1 MKVRALILGTLLL
14 AVCPAGAE
22 RINQEGRIL
31 GAVTAVTNAILF
43 NTTNADAVASALQ
56 IFPVTNPWNEDISR
70 RPLLANSDAMIA
82 QINADVGASHRKL
95 SIFPEMNFVFVPD
108 NQALQSFEFLDYPDQ
123 SDLNGGTDPFGLYP
137 APVNLPIEGWPA
149 ETGAQTLTEWQ
160 TNDDGSDRHAIM
172 VAPGT
177 GKVWETWRT
186 ILNAGQWQAANGA
199 MFNLNT
205 NGLRPD
211 TWTSGDAAGFPMFPA
226 LVRYDE
232 CQRGMVEH
240 ACRLVVVHSRAQHIY
255 PATHN
260 TSGYTGTNYPS
271 MGQRLRLKAGFV
283 IPANWTKEEKA
294 LCLGL
299 KKYGGMVSDNSS
311 SFFSLSITP
320 DDRWGSAFDHLV
332 SPGIAIT
339 NFEVIQTTGPNEG
352 PRSPGAPVAYAG
364 ADRQV
369 ALGPPAS
376 LGGYVTYSNTPP
388 TVQWKLY
395 SGPGPVQFGDP
406 AQTNTTASF
415 SAPGTYTLELSA
427 ADGVHAVAY
436 DAVVLTV
443 INGIQLSI
451 APAGPNVT
459 VSWIGGTAPYV
470 LQQADTL
477 PAAAWT
483 DIATTSVQTVSV
495 PVAAAPAFFRVQ
507 GQ

>member
-14 AVCPAGAE
+14 AVGPAGAE

-31 GAVTAVTNAILF
+31 GAVPAVTNAILF

-260 TSGYTGTNYPS
+260 TSGYTGTNYPA

-294 LCLGL
+294 LVLGL

-320 DDRWGSAFDHLV
+320 DDRW
-332 SPGIAIT
+332 
-339 NFEVIQTTGPNEG
+339 
-352 PRSPGAPVAYAG
+352 
-364 ADRQV
+364 
-369 ALGPPAS
+369 
-376 LGGYVTYSNTPP
+376 
-388 TVQWKLY
+388 
-395 SGPGPVQFGDP
+395 
-406 AQTNTTASF
+406 
-415 SAPGTYTLELSA
+415 
-427 ADGVHAVAY
+427 
-436 DAVVLTV
+436 
-443 INGIQLSI
+443 
-451 APAGPNVT
+451 
-459 VSWIGGTAPYV
+459 
-470 LQQADTL
+470 
-477 PAAAWT
+477 
-483 DIATTSVQTVSV
+483 
-495 PVAAAPAFFRVQ
+495 
-507 GQ
+507 